1 LLTGRIPD
9 DNTYHPSPAIFLS
22 LMITVYCAACGKKLF
37 RYQKIGKGRLLHCWH
52 TRISSSHTV
61 RRGDDVYCTCGQHI
75 GVIETKWINLHGGS
89 FTVKGSALKK

>member
-1 LLTGRIPD
+1 
-9 DNTYHPSPAIFLS
+9 
-22 LMITVYCAACGKKLF
+22 MITVCCAACGKKLF

-52 TRISSSHTV
+52 TRISSNHSV

-75 GVIETKWINLHGGS
+75 GVVETKWINLHGGS